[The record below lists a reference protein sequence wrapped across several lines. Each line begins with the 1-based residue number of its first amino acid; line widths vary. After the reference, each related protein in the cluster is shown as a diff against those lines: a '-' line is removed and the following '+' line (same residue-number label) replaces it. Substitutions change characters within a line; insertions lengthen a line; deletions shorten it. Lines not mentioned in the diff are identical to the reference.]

1 MTLKKRDVCIGGY
14 DIVYVGDTEGPHEH
28 VETVK
33 IIETTTR
40 EIRVYSDEEL
50 DDDEAKQLVEDLYY
64 EQEFVLD
71 SSDDVEAEFE

>member
-1 MTLKKRDVCIGGY
+1 MTLKRNICIDGC

-28 VETVK
+28 IKTVK

-40 EIRVYSDEEL
+40 EIRVYSNEEL

-64 EQEFVLD
+64 EQEIVLD
-71 SSDDVEAEFE
+71 SSDDVEVEFE